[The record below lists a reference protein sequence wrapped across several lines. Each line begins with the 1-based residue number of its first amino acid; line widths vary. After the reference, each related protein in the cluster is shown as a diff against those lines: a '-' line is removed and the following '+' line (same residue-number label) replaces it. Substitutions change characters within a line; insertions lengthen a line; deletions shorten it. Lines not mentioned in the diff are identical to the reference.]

1 MLCGKAGAE
10 AQLDASR
17 ALVRAELV

>member
-1 MLCGKAGAE
+1 MLRGEAGAE

-17 ALVRAELV
+17 ALVRAEPI